1 MSSNMDS
8 LDNTDMP
15 ENAGMC
21 FRQILFRGKGRGM
34 QARHKINRGTSILE
48 ETPLLRIVA
57 GRVDLFQES
66 LFWGAGEYSGGPAV
80 LQELNKLSFE
90 DQIKFLQLTYDTKK
104 SQEWLDSHGRKR
116 GNLSMDEW
124 SCLSR
129 LARNSFDA
137 TEDDADRFG
146 NGQKIIVVFHRI
158 SFFNH
163 SCKPNAVWKWHPE
176 RNCGMVHALKEI
188 PAGEQIYLSYLSSV
202 EDTHLPIEDRR
213 AALLTTKSNYKA
225 SS

>member
-1 MSSNMDS
+1 MSSNMSS

-34 QARHKINRGTSILE
+34 QARHKINHGTSILE
-48 ETPLLRIVA
+48 EAPLLRIVA
-57 GRVDLFQES
+57 GRGDLVQES

-116 GNLSMDEW
+116 GNLSMDE
-124 SCLSR
+124 
-129 LARNSFDA
+129 
-137 TEDDADRFG
+137 
-146 NGQKIIVVFHRI
+146 
-158 SFFNH
+158 
-163 SCKPNAVWKWHPE
+163 
-176 RNCGMVHALKEI
+176 
-188 PAGEQIYLSYLSSV
+188 
-202 EDTHLPIEDRR
+202 
-213 AALLTTKSNYKA
+213 
-225 SS
+225 

>member
-1 MSSNMDS
+1 
-8 LDNTDMP
+8 
-15 ENAGMC
+15 
-21 FRQILFRGKGRGM
+21 M
-34 QARHKINRGTSILE
+34 QARRRITRGTCILE
-48 ETPLLRIVA
+48 EAPLLHLST

-80 LQELNKLSFE
+80 LQEVNKLSAD
-90 DQIKFLQLTYDTKK
+90 DQIRFLQLTYDTKK
-104 SQEWLDSHGRKR
+104 SQDCLDSYGRKR

-124 SCLSR
+124 NCLSR

-137 TEDDADRFG
+137 SEDDADRFG

-176 RNCGMVHALKEI
+176 RKCGMVHALKEI

-202 EDTHLPIEDRR
+202 EDTLMARDERR
-213 AALLTTKSNYKA
+213 AALQKD
-225 SS
+225 